1 MDKEERIH
9 YLLQQYANEAATE
22 EEVKELSEF
31 LLNDSGDK
39 LAQDALKKFPL
50 ITEPLEHDSAFVDK
64 MVDQIILPVH
74 ARVIPMRSNVRRINW
89 AAAVIIFIM
98 IGGLGYWLL
107 KKEKKQ
113 DDMLVQTPSKNVD
126 IKPGGDRAILT
137 LANGQ
142 QIILD
147 SASDG
152 NLTEQGGVKV
162 IKIGGQLAYDVT
174 VPSTQ
179 VFYNTIS
186 TPRGGQYQ
194 LVLGD
199 GSKVW
204 LNAASSLRFPS
215 AFIGK
220 ERTVELT
227 GEGYFEI
234 AHNPEMPFIVKV
246 KEMNV
251 AVLGTHFNINSYDD
265 ESFVKTTLLEGRIK
279 VQEKEKQL
287 YLNPGQQAVLTPNGG
302 GLKVVYNVDVEEVV
316 AWKNG
321 QFMFTSADIA
331 AVMRQVSRWY
341 NVEVVFKGNLNE
353 TVSGELPRSENV
365 SQLLKLLEL
374 TGKLNFEIDG
384 QKIIVKPKQ

>member
-22 EEVKELSEF
+22 EEVKELSGI
-31 LLNDSGDK
+31 LLNKGEDK
-39 LAQDALKKFPL
+39 LVQKALEKFP
-50 ITEPLEHDSAFVDK
+50 ISAPAFEYEPAIVDK
-64 MVDQIILPVH
+64 IVDEILSPSQ
-74 ARVIPMRSNVRRINW
+74 APVIPMRKSFRMNW
-89 AAAVIIFIM
+89 AAAAIIFLM

-107 KKEKKQ
+107 KGEKKEY
-113 DDMLVQTPSKNVD
+113 DLVVQTPSKNVD

-142 QIILD
+142 QIVLD

-251 AVLGTHFNINSYDD
+251 AVLGTHFNINSYED
-265 ESFVKTTLLEGRIK
+265 ESSVKTTLLEGRVK

-287 YLNPGQQAVLTPNGG
+287 YLNPGQQAVLNPNDG
-302 GLKVVYNVDVEEVV
+302 GLKVVYSVDVEEVV

-321 QFMFTSADIA
+321 QFMFNSADIA

-341 NVEVVFKGNLNE
+341 DVEVVFKGNLNE

-384 QKIIVKPKQ
+384 KRIIVKPKQ